1 MVFGYNQKDT
11 LSIFSSIA
19 GILCNITPD
28 YGYINCALGSECMMN
43 RPEESRDTVFA
54 KGRHPHVA
62 YFSYFFI
69 GLLVSG
75 VWTLAGVALAYTRG
89 ELSPFVAEWENLQAP
104 YLIGLGTCLVLIARS
119 GFLETYAKKVARDQS
134 TISTRLMPTGLRLV
148 LVGAI
153 SLFGTASLVWMG
165 FRASGPLLGFMWLT
179 AASVCIAAGVVTLH
193 TIDLLLLINRLHT
206 TGIKTFRYSP
216 ARTPEL
222 RDLINYFTSFTLIL
236 SIAYSFAFAGTI
248 KGNWTG
254 DRAYIELVQTFW
266 PLIYVPICSAALI
279 YPHFAMHGLIRDAKE
294 ISLAFYQRDIDKL
307 MIDYKRLDDDDVAK
321 INSLAQLFDRISAT
335 PDYIVDLGIA
345 VRTCLPLAFNLAT
358 LFAKSLLSHP

>member
-1 MVFGYNQKDT
+1 HNSGLWAVGCT
-11 LSIFSSIA
+11 
-19 GILCNITPD
+19 
-28 YGYINCALGSECMMN
+28 LGSECMMN

-54 KGRHPHVA
+54 SDRHPQVA
-62 YFSYFFI
+62 YFAYFFI

-75 VWTLAGVALAYTRG
+75 AWTLIGVAVAYARG
-89 ELSPFVAEWENLQAP
+89 EFRPFIAEWESLQAP

-119 GFLETYAKKVARDQS
+119 GFLETYAKKVARNQS
-134 TISTRLMPTGLRLV
+134 TISSEVVPLGLRLT

-153 SLFGTASLVWMG
+153 SFVGTASLVWMG
-165 FRASGPLLGFMWLT
+165 FKASGPLLGFMWFT
-179 AASVCIAAGVVTLH
+179 AASICIAAGVITLH
-193 TIDLLLLINRLHT
+193 TIDLLLLIHRLRT

-236 SIAYSFAFAGTI
+236 SVAYSFAFAGTI

-279 YPHFAMHGLIRDAKE
+279 YPHFAIHGLIREAKE
-294 ISLAFYQRDIDKL
+294 VSLAFYQRDIDKL
-307 MIDYKRLDDDDVAK
+307 MIDYKRLDSDDVAK

-335 PDYIVDLGIA
+335 PDYVVDIGIA
-345 VRTCLPLAFNLAT
+345 VRTCLPLAFNVAT
-358 LFAKSLLSHP
+358 LFAKSALSHA